1 MRQGRR
7 VRPLLRG
14 VHAAPVQ
21 RSRTRPE
28 ITLARPE
35 ATAVSGADPLRKLL
49 GCSAAMQQVRE
60 RIQRVARSPVP
71 VLILGDTGTGKEVCA
86 EAIARLSG
94 RTPFLPVNCAAFPE
108 SLAESE
114 LFGHERGAFTG
125 AVRSHPGVIALANG
139 GVLFLDEL
147 AELPAPVQAKLLR
160 TLESGE
166 YRPVGA
172 TKTLRSDFR
181 ILAATSGDLDGAI
194 ASGRLRAD
202 LVHRLGAVRLSLP
215 PLRQRLEDIP
225 LLAEQFLCH
234 YVEKCPYGP
243 TRVAPEACA
252 VLMQHDWPG
261 NLRELRNVIEAA
273 AAVSGADDAIGMLHV
288 LEVLPHSADWKA
300 APDAFP
306 SLAEVRLEAERRAI
320 LEALRRVE
328 GNRERAAKLLHISEA
343 TLYRKL
349 GHTAPPMCA

>member
-1 MRQGRR
+1 
-7 VRPLLRG
+7 V
-14 VHAAPVQ
+14 
-21 RSRTRPE
+21 T
-28 ITLARPE
+28 
-35 ATAVSGADPLRKLL
+35 
-49 GCSAAMQQVRE
+49 GCSASLGRRFRCLSWAT
-60 RIQRVARSPVP
+60 RVPGRS
-71 VLILGDTGTGKEVCA
+71 
-86 EAIARLSG
+86 SG
-94 RTPFLPVNCAAFPE
+94 RTPFVPVNCAAFPE

-125 AVRSHPGVIALANG
+125 AIRSHPGVIALADG

-166 YRPVGA
+166 YRPVGS

-181 ILAATSGDLDGAI
+181 ILAATSGDLDRAI

-202 LVHRLGAVRLSLP
+202 LVHRLGAIRLSLP

-225 LLAEQFLCH
+225 LLSEDFLSR
-234 YVEKCPYGP
+234 YLEKCPRGP
-243 TRVAPEACA
+243 VRVTPEACA

-273 AAVSGADDAIGMLHV
+273 AAVAGSDAMIGMLHV
-288 LEVLPHSADWKA
+288 LQILPPSGDRTA
-300 APDAFP
+300 APVFP
-306 SLAEVRLEAERRAI
+306 SLAEVRMDAERRAI

-349 GHTAPPMCA
+349 GNGSRPMCA